1 MFVKIEIWDFQHLFL
16 LSFAGVK
23 GGPLYG
29 TTQAWFILLWFI
41 VGNMKNGYVDDGG
54 LIFADL
60 SSGKSDTEEN
70 DDKND
75 VSLHEKSVTPEKVR

>member
-1 MFVKIEIWDFQHLFL
+1 
-16 LSFAGVK
+16 
-23 GGPLYG
+23 
-29 TTQAWFILLWFI
+29 
-41 VGNMKNGYVDDGG
+41 MKNGYIDEGG

-75 VSLHEKSVTPEKVR
+75 VSLHEKLVTPERVW

>member
-1 MFVKIEIWDFQHLFL
+1 
-16 LSFAGVK
+16 
-23 GGPLYG
+23 
-29 TTQAWFILLWFI
+29 
-41 VGNMKNGYVDDGG
+41 MKNGYVDDGG

-75 VSLHEKSVTPEKVR
+75 VSLHEKSVTPEKVRKIPFLVYFEPKKLSSLPTI